1 MAPELQILA
10 INAVALAVAYLL
22 IYPALGPLTNTTA
35 TKLRIAKADAVVCT
49 AALVTGGAL
58 FWGSDVRFS
67 LLLFEVNW
75 FWFGLVTLL
84 VMEVP
89 LYLWFFRRH
98 GLTLD
103 LDDDG

>member
-1 MAPELQILA
+1 MAPELQVLA

-49 AALVTGGAL
+49 AALATVGAL
-58 FWGSDVRFS
+58 FWGSGTRFS

-75 FWFGLVTLL
+75 FWFGLLTL
-84 VMEVP
+84 VAMEIP
-89 LYLWFFRRH
+89 LYLWFLRRH
-98 GLTLD
+98 GLTQD